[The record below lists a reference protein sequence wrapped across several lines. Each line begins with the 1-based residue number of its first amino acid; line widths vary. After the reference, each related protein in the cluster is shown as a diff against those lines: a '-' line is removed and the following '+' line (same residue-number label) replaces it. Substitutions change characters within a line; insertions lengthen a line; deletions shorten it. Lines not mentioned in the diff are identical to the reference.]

1 MKNDHFVG
9 DRTRIRQRDASG
21 CAGPLSEYSLRC
33 LSRCSVRRLST
44 CLAVLLLLVLSAGAS
59 AFDSSSTPNGFSLA
73 DSAIS
78 PEEIIGGG
86 VRRDSIPALDDPPH
100 VKAADAPW
108 RDRERVIGV
117 RLGDE
122 ARAYPIAILVWHE
135 LVNDVLDGRPILASY
150 CPLCGTG
157 IVFDRRPR
165 PLQTGVGASTTAPI
179 PPASGK
185 GLRFGV
191 SGLLYRSD
199 LLMYDRETESLWPQI
214 SGEAV
219 TGSSRGRRLR
229 QIRSQMTTWGEW
241 RERHPDTTVLSLETG
256 HRRRYGST
264 PYGGYANSDTLMFPV
279 AHDRRYSPKM
289 PTLGLRLSEGHS
301 RAYPAIEV
309 ERAGGR
315 VEEEFAGRPVVV
327 SYDASTRLFQIT
339 VADEIEVV
347 EGYWFAWMAF
357 HPGSSVYAAP

>member
-1 MKNDHFVG
+1 MTSARY
-9 DRTRIRQRDASG
+9 DRNGTRDPHCSPLRW
-21 CAGPLSEYSLRC
+21 AGVLRG
-33 LSRCSVRRLST
+33 LVALFP
-44 CLAVLLLLVLSAGAS
+44 LLLIDPFTSAS
-59 AFDSSSTPNGFSLA
+59 AFDSTSTPNGFSLA
-73 DSAIS
+73 ESSIP

-86 VRRDSIPALDDPPH
+86 VRRDSIPALDDPAH
-100 VKAADAPW
+100 VSVADAPW
-108 RDRERVIGV
+108 DDRERVIGV
-117 RLGDE
+117 HLGGE
-122 ARAYPIAILVWHE
+122 ARAYPISILVWHE

-165 PLQTGVGASTTAPI
+165 SAQPGVRASSAAPNS
-179 PPASGK
+179 PSPGEE
-185 GLRFGV
+185 LHVGV

-219 TGSSRGRRLR
+219 TGSSRGRRLG

-241 RERHPDTTVLSLETG
+241 RRRHPETTVLSLETG
-256 HRRRYGST
+256 YRRRYGST
-264 PYGGYANSDTLMFPV
+264 PYGNYATSDRLMFPV
-279 AHDRRYSPKM
+279 PHDRRYPPKM
-289 PTLGLRLSEGHS
+289 PTLGLRLSERHS

-315 VEEEFAGRPVVV
+315 VEDEFAGRPVVV
-327 SYDASTRLFQIT
+327 SYHPATRVFEV
-339 VADEIEVV
+339 VAGDEIEVI

-357 HPGSSVYAAP
+357 HPGASVYAAP